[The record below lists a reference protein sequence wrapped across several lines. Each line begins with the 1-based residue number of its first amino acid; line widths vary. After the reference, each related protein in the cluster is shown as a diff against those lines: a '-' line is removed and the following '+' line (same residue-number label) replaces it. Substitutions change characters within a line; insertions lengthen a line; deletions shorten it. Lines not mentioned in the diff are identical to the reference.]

1 MQIRSIIYD
10 DFGYYIYPQVLL
22 SRRCNGGSVTY
33 DPSAPVRLGHQK
45 KGRRTH
51 QAGRES
57 SASHRV
63 ATPSAA
69 PEVPHSLNCQEGR
82 VTTSSSSSSSS
93 SSSRR
98 RRNARGCR
106 VAPRVPIR
114 APGVLPQPYI
124 PAAAVV
130 MPDHVKVTASVLPE
144 ELVLAVVGVALPAWV
159 PVSIPTA
166 TRIEILS

>member
-1 MQIRSIIYD
+1 M
-10 DFGYYIYPQVLL
+10 
-22 SRRCNGGSVTY
+22 TY

-51 QAGRES
+51 QAGRER

-82 VTTSSSSSSSS
+82 VT
-93 SSSRR
+93 SRR

-124 PAAAVV
+124 PAATVV